1 MDTFGSVQED
11 GVMDITGINGP
22 GPLAANTAVPATPV
36 QAAENHDLVQ
46 AVRALNAAESFG
58 NENEL
63 TFLLDRTTRLPV
75 IRVVN
80 RKTKEVVDQIPPKY
94 ILELAADLRDA
105 SE

>member
-1 MDTFGSVQED
+1 
-11 GVMDITGINGP
+11 MDITGINGP
-22 GPLAANTAVPATPV
+22 GQLPANAPVPATPE

-63 TFLLDRTTRLPV
+63 TFLLDRSTRLPV

-80 RKTKEVVDQIPPKY
+80 RKTKEVIDQIPPKY
-94 ILELAADLRDA
+94 VLQLFADLREA

>member
-1 MDTFGSVQED
+1 MYFASVQED
-11 GVMDITGINGP
+11 GAMDITGINGP
-22 GPLAANTAVPATPV
+22 GPLAENTAVPATPV

-80 RKTKEVVDQIPPKY
+80 RKTKEVIDQIPQQY
-94 ILELAADLRDA
+94 VLQLAADLRER

>member
-1 MDTFGSVQED
+1 MYFASVQED
-11 GVMDITGINGP
+11 GAMDITGINGP
-22 GPLAANTAVPATPV
+22 GPLAANTAVPATPA

-80 RKTKEVVDQIPPKY
+80 RKTKEVIDQIPQQY
-94 ILELAADLRDA
+94 VLQLAADLRER

>member
-1 MDTFGSVQED
+1 
-11 GVMDITGINGP
+11 MDITGINGP
-22 GPLAANTAVPATPV
+22 GQLPVNAPVPATQE

-58 NENEL
+58 NQNEL

-75 IRVVN
+75 IRVID
-80 RKTKEVVDQIPPKY
+80 RKTKEVIDQIPPKY
-94 ILELAADLRDA
+94 VLELAADLRGT